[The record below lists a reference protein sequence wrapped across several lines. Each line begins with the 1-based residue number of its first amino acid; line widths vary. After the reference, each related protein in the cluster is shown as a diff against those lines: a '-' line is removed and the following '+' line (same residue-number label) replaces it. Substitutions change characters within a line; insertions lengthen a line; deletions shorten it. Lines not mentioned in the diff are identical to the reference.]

1 MKKINIRRIYYQI
14 RHRYFTMNNI
24 VIAVALL
31 IGASWAWSSIGA
43 MQRNY
48 DLQKSIDGKERQLKL
63 AELQTKN
70 LQYEQRYYKSAEY
83 QELEVRKRLGLANPG
98 ENVLLLPPN
107 SEQAKNADAVLT
119 KTVATTLEPVSNFQ
133 QWVNFLFGGNHRS
146 LQK

>member
-1 MKKINIRRIYYQI
+1 MKNINIRRLYYQV

-48 DLQKSIDGKERQLKL
+48 DLQKSIDSKQRQLKL
-63 AELQTKN
+63 AELETQN

-98 ENVLLLPPN
+98 EHVLLLPPN

-119 KTVATTLEPVSNFQ
+119 KKVQTSLEPVSNFQ
-133 QWVNFLFGGNHRS
+133 QWVNFLFGGNQRS

>member
-1 MKKINIRRIYYQI
+1 MKKINIRRLYYHI

-24 VIAVALL
+24 VVGVALL

-48 DLQKSIDGKERQLKL
+48 ELQKTIDSKQRQLKL

-107 SEQAKNADAVLT
+107 SEQAKSADAVLT
-119 KTVATTLEPVSNFQ
+119 KKVAATLEPVSNFQ
-133 QWVNFLFGGNHRS
+133 QWMNFLFGGNHRS